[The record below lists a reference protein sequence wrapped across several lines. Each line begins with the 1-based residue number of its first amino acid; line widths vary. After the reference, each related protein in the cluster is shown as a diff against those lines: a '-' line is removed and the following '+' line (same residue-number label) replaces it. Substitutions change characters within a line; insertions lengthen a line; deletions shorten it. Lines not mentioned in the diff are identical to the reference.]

1 MRNEFV
7 HELHL
12 NPALTQQMFDEKWQ
26 NIIVLL
32 TTLARFAGAS
42 VQQLLDSET
51 QKILT
56 QAIDAKKEREFTD
69 EFNVIYGQI
78 DEVYA
83 YAYTCVRTTTVHN
96 GCRNLANHYGVC
108 TELCVIKQLEERQT
122 NVEGEL
128 AGMKKN
134 MVTMSRIESITARKI
149 EELLTK
155 KVSEAQVI
163 CT

>member
-26 NIIVLL
+26 NIIDLL
-32 TTLARFAGAS
+32 TPLAKFAGAS

-69 EFNVIYGQI
+69 EFNAIYGQL

-83 YAYTCVRTTTVHN
+83 DTYTCVRAHP
-96 GCRNLANHYGVC
+96 LKY
-108 TELCVIKQLEERQT
+108 
-122 NVEGEL
+122 
-128 AGMKKN
+128 
-134 MVTMSRIESITARKI
+134 
-149 EELLTK
+149 
-155 KVSEAQVI
+155 
-163 CT
+163 